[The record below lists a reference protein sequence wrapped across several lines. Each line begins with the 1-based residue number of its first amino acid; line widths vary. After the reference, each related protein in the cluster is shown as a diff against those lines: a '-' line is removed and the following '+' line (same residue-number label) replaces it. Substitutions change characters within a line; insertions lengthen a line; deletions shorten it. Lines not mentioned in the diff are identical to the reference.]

1 MNSTTDQRFE
11 RTRTLLGETQ
21 KFAERLLNALH
32 DERNALRDT
41 DSNALAACAGR
52 KKVHLAALERLG
64 HERKA
69 MLAASQ
75 TADTVQGMNAYIQS
89 LDSTGTLE
97 AAWSKVIALLSEC
110 REANNA
116 NGIIIT
122 AQNRQNQ
129 EALRVMR
136 GDQGEAELETYS
148 PDGKTETTGQ
158 YRALAEV

>member
-1 MNSTTDQRFE
+1 MSSTADQRYE
-11 RTRTLLGETQ
+11 RTQELLSETQ
-21 KFAERLLNALH
+21 KFAERLLNALY
-32 DERNALRDT
+32 DERNALRDA

-69 MLAASQ
+69 MLASNQ
-75 TADTVQGMNAYIQS
+75 TADTVQGMNAYIKT
-89 LDSTGTLE
+89 LDRGGALE
-97 AAWSKVIALLSEC
+97 TTWSKVIALLSEC
-110 REANNA
+110 REANKA

-122 AQNRQNQ
+122 AQHRQNQ

-136 GDQGEAELETYS
+136 GDQGQAEPETYS